1 MTGLLRP
8 SRVALAAASVVAAA
22 SAVLPGPATAGVVQ
36 GYVLDGL
43 RDERLPGVEVAF
55 LVPDGGGGVT
65 EIARRTTDDSGAFS
79 FAGPFLAEGTT
90 FALTAYYGGLEYGT
104 RKLVVGDQDQVIVE
118 VNEGTED
125 PSGIRITAHHLF
137 LSVTDRGLE
146 VLQLVEVENQGPATY
161 MGRLV
166 DEERRVLEL
175 AVPAGHLG
183 LQAHAG
189 EIVRAGPTRVFDTRP
204 LPPGSTR
211 TAFTFQLSAEALA
224 GGYEHTVLHPTDRLE
239 LFLQPPEL
247 ALGPPFRD
255 LGRITL
261 QDQEYRHYRLEDLV
275 PGRTAAVPLPVP
287 MTPALG
293 PEVGHAGPRAGRP
306 DRRPRPGPC
315 PGLRRRTDR
324 GGTDAPGAAP
334 PGVAGRALPA
344 RPRDPGAGRARHDGP
359 AAAVDT
365 GRGGGRVPAA
375 RPRPV
380 GPALDAAARG

>member
-8 SRVALAAASVVAAA
+8 SRVALAAASVVATA
-22 SAVLPGPATAGVVQ
+22 SAILQGPAAAGVVQ

-104 RKLVVGDQDQVIVE
+104 RNLVVGDQDQVIVE

-239 LFLQPPEL
+239 LFLRPPEL

-287 MTPALG
+287 RPLRWALKWATLALVPAVLIAVLALARAPASGG
-293 PEVGHAGPRAGRP
+293 PPTAAERTRLE
-306 DRRPRPGPC
+306 
-315 PGLRRRTDR
+315 LRRRELL
-324 GGTDAPGAAP
+324 AELSP
-334 PGVAGRALPA
+334 L
-344 RPRDPGAGRARHDGP
+344 DPGIREPAEHDTTARRRRLIL
-359 AAAVDT
+359 AEAVDVYRRL
-365 GRGGGRVPAA
+365 G
-375 RPRPV
+375 
-380 GPALDAAARG
+380 LDR